1 MRLLEYQAK
10 EILGDF
16 DFAVPLGAVLRTPRD
31 LEGIVRQFGPRVV
44 VKAQVRQ
51 GGRGKAGGVVFAD
64 GLADARA
71 AIGRLLDQPLLGET
85 VRSLLIEE
93 RLDVAGE
100 LYLGVTTDRERGCP
114 TAIVGSAGGVEVE
127 RIAAERPET
136 LARAAVDIAYGL
148 GDFQARYLVRE
159 AGLPEAVAPG
169 VVQAIKDL
177 CRLYRRCDATFV
189 EINPLVITT
198 DGELVAADARLDVDD
213 AALFRQPRF
222 ADLRELSPLEAKV
235 EQGGFHYVEMEGD
248 VGIIST
254 GSGACM
260 AVMDLIGA
268 AGARPANFMEL
279 GQSMGTGGA
288 EVATEVLLDRS
299 DIRAIL
305 VAGYSGGPLDRLVG
319 GVLDVLEQR
328 PDRRLP
334 VVISVQG
341 RNDDQAMAVA
351 AEADDERVRA
361 VHGIPE
367 AVRVIAALAG
377 SESPHPLPPLPRK
390 GEGGGGGGRLP

>member
-10 EILGDF
+10 EILGGF
-16 DFAVPLGAVLRTPRD
+16 DFAVPLGAVLRAPRD

-44 VKAQVRQ
+44 VKAQIRQ
-51 GGRGKAGGVVFAD
+51 GGRGKAGGVVLAD
-64 GLADARA
+64 DLADARSA
-71 AIGRLLDQPLLGET
+71 VGRLLGRPLLGET
-85 VRSLLIEE
+85 VGSLLVEE
-93 RLDVAGE
+93 RLDIAGE

-114 TAIVGSAGGVEVE
+114 MVIVGSAGGVEVE

-136 LARAAVDIAYGL
+136 LARAAVDVAYGL

-159 AGLPEAVAPG
+159 AGLPEEVAAG

-177 CRLYRRCDATFV
+177 YRLYRRCDATFV
-189 EINPLVITT
+189 EINPLVVTA

-222 ADLRELSPLEAKV
+222 ADLRELTPLEAKV
-235 EQGGFHYVEMEGD
+235 EKGGFHYVEMEGD

-260 AVMDLIGA
+260 AVMDLLGA

-288 EVATEVLLDRS
+288 EVAAEVLLDRS

-305 VAGYSGGPLDRLVG
+305 VA
-319 GVLDVLEQR
+319 
-328 PDRRLP
+328 
-334 VVISVQG
+334 
-341 RNDDQAMAVA
+341 
-351 AEADDERVRA
+351 
-361 VHGIPE
+361 
-367 AVRVIAALAG
+367 
-377 SESPHPLPPLPRK
+377 
-390 GEGGGGGGRLP
+390 